1 MHDQPT
7 YQKEASK
14 VEGTIKKVLMLVLS
28 LAVVLAMSAPVF
40 ADTSTVTKV
49 STTQQLTTAVAKGGS
64 IQLQNDITASITI
77 PAGKTVT
84 LDLNGKTL
92 MNDSNKDTITVENGA
107 TLNLDSSNGQ
117 GVVNNTSH
125 GYAALYNSGEATVGN
140 VKLYRSEENG
150 SGNTFYTILNHGKL
164 TIDGAL
170 VQNSANKS
178 SLIDNGYS
186 SYNSGSARTGY
197 VSGKNA
203 KNPELIINS
212 GTFDGGVTNI
222 KNDDGGIVT
231 INGGSF
237 KGARNAILNWNK
249 MTINDGDFTAKANLI
264 TNRRDES
271 NKSSDG
277 EILNAG
283 ELTINGG
290 KFTATPVSG
299 DATRVFP
306 IFGVDEDG
314 TQLNGYDKAAKT
326 IINGGTFTDRLDNEN
341 NELDITV
348 TGGTFYSK
356 PVDSDVATGSIVR
369 QNSDGTYSVYKV
381 NSWTKE
387 LSIDSW
393 TYGDTAKTPSAEAK
407 YGTVTY
413 KYYDSDKKELGSEQ
427 PTDAGNYYVK
437 AFVAEGAYYTSLE
450 SDYVAFTIAKASDSK
465 LTKDL
470 TISSW
475 TYGQTPSTP
484 SAEAADG
491 TITYK
496 YYDKDGNLLTE
507 APTLPGTYYVTAYVT
522 GATDTED
529 FETAKVKFTIY
540 KPVLNAKA
548 QKKTKTSDKITW
560 TKVKGADGYV
570 VYYGK
575 CGKSM
580 KKIAS
585 TKKSLSTVK
594 KHLAKGKSYKYQV
607 KAYKVVDG
615 KKVVI
620 AKSFKMHAIA
630 NGYNSKYTDA
640 KSVKVA
646 DSSITIKLNKSKKI
660 KPSLTKYK
668 SGKKFLS
675 SKHAPRYR
683 YQSSDKTV
691 AVVST
696 SGKVSAV
703 KTGSCK
709 IYVCAPNG
717 VWKTVKVKVVK

>member
-1 MHDQPT
+1 M
-7 YQKEASK
+7 
-14 VEGTIKKVLMLVLS
+14 
-28 LAVVLAMSAPVF
+28 
-40 ADTSTVTKV
+40 TVT
-49 STTQQLTTAVAKGGS
+49 
-64 IQLQNDITASITI
+64 I
-77 PAGKTVT
+77 
-84 LDLNGKTL
+84 DLNGNTL
-92 MNDSNKDTITVENGA
+92 TNAEGSDTITNNG
-107 TLNLDSSNGQ
+107 TLILKGSGTVD
-117 GVVNNTSH
+117 NTSDEC
-125 GYAALYNSGEATVGN
+125 AALYNNGVATVEN
-140 VKLYRSEENG
+140 VKLDRSADNG
-150 SGNTFYTILNHGKL
+150 TWSDESNPSNSYYTVLNHGKL
-164 TIDGAL
+164 TINGAE
-170 VQNSANKS
+170 VHNNGTYS
-178 SLIDNGYS
+178 SLIENGY
-186 SYNSGSARTGY
+186 YDYDSGNARTGY
-197 VSGKNA
+197 VSGTNA

-212 GTFDGGVTNI
+212 GTFTGGKFNV
-222 KNDDGGIVT
+222 KNDDGGIAT
-231 INGGSF
+231 INGGTFSD
-237 KGARNAILNWNK
+237 GYQAILNYNK
-249 MTINDGDFTAKANLI
+249 MTINGGDFTAQTNLI
-264 TNRRDES
+264 ANMRDAS
-271 NKSSDG
+271 NTD
-277 EILNAG
+277 LDAG

-290 KFTATPVSG
+290 KFTATLVTLDDGRQGVYPVFVSA
-299 DATRVFP
+299 DDSEYT
-306 IFGVDEDG
+306 
-314 TQLNGYDKAAKT
+314 TAKT
-326 IINGGTFTDRLDNEN
+326 TINGGTFTNRLDDN
-341 NELDITV
+341 NNRLDITI

-356 PVDSDVATGSIVR
+356 PVDSDVAEGSTVR

-387 LSIDSW
+387 LSIDGW
-393 TYGDTAKTPSAEAK
+393 TYGDTAKEPSAEAK

-427 PTDAGNYYVK
+427 PTDAGSYYVK
-437 AFVAEGAYYTSLE
+437 AFVAEGADYTGLE
-450 SDYVAFTIAKASDSK
+450 SDYVAFTIAKATDSK

-496 YYDKDGNLLTE
+496 YYDKDGNLLSE

-548 QKKTKTSDKITW
+548 QKKTNTSDKITW

-594 KHLAKGKSYKYQV
+594 KHLAKGKTYKYQV

-620 AKSFKMHAIA
+620 AKSFMMHAIA

-660 KPSLTKYK
+660 KPSLTKCK

-675 SKHAPRYR
+675 TKHAARYR

-691 AVVST
+691 AVVSA

-717 VWKTVKVKVVK
+717 VWKTVKVKVVE